1 MPKKPM
7 FDPNDSQN
15 QLIRILNLLTQT
27 LTNASQVKTVEEI
40 QDIIF
45 NFNLILQ
52 DIKKQIK

>member
-15 QLIRILNLLTQT
+15 QLIRILNTLTQT
-27 LTNASQVKTVEEI
+27 LANASQVKTVEEI

>member
-27 LTNASQVKTVEEI
+27 LANASQVKTVEEI
-40 QDIIF
+40 QDIIY

>member
-27 LTNASQVKTVEEI
+27 LANASQVKSVEEI
-40 QDIIF
+40 QDIIY

>member
-15 QLIRILNLLTQT
+15 QLIRILNQLTQT

-52 DIKKQIK
+52 DINKQIK